1 MQRRFFL
8 RYAAALM
15 IPAAA
20 SMGGINMAQAQAPKL
35 AGFPVKPIKLL
46 VAFPVGGAADQ
57 TMRSLAAKAAHIL
70 GQPVL
75 VENQPG
81 TGSALLVKQ
90 LKASAADG
98 YTLAQIPAAGS
109 RPASSAGKS
118 SPALTDDVAYVIN
131 VSGYAMGFVLS
142 PDSPLTSWGN
152 FSGWAQAYLGKLVYG
167 AASPPL
173 TLDLVVH
180 KLGQKLLQLLDEGH
194 ASLSGSLVAHTDP
207 MDELL
212 AAKGLVGAQRQLP
225 DAPTFK
231 DLGVGLV
238 KNAPFGIGAPRGT
251 PPAVVKRLHDA
262 FQLAMTQTS
271 YTTTLLG

>member
-15 IPAAA
+15 IPAVA
-20 SMGGINMAQAQAPKL
+20 SMGGVNMAQAQAPKL
-35 AGFPVKPIKLL
+35 AGFPAKPIKLL
-46 VAFPVGGAADQ
+46 VAFPVGGSGDQ

-75 VENQPG
+75 VENRPG
-81 TGSALLVKQ
+81 AGSALLVKQ

-98 YTLAQIPAAGS
+98 YTLAQIPAAQS
-109 RPASSAGKS
+109 QSASSAGKS
-118 SPALTDDVAYVIN
+118 GPALADEVTYVIN
-131 VSGYAMGFVLS
+131 VTGYAMGFVLS

-152 FSGWAQAYLGKLVYG
+152 FSGWVQAYLGKLVYG

-173 TLDLVVH
+173 TLDLVAQ
-180 KLGQKLLQLLDEGH
+180 KIGQKVQQLLYEGS
-194 ASLSGSLVAHTDP
+194 ASLSGSLVAHADP
-207 MDELL
+207 IDALL
-212 AAKGLVGAQRQLP
+212 ASKGLGAPRQLP

-231 DLGVGLV
+231 DLGLGLV

-262 FQLAMTQTS
+262 FQLALTQTS